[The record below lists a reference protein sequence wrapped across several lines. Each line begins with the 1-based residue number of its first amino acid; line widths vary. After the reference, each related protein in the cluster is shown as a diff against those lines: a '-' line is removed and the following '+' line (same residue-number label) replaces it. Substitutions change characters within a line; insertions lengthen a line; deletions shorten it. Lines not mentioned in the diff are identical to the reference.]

1 MQRVYAV
8 RGAIALTEDTRES
21 VVKGTQQLLS
31 ELLVRNAISPEDIV
45 SIFFTATDDLHAE
58 FPAAAARLMGLNGI
72 PLLCAREL
80 DVSSSLAMPR
90 CVRVMMHLYA
100 ERKPEPVYLGGTER
114 LREPPEPA

>member
-8 RGAIALTEDTRES
+8 RGAIALTDDTREE
-21 VVKGTQQLLS
+21 VVAGTQKLLR
-31 ELLVRNAISPEDIV
+31 ELLARNGVSPEDIV
-45 SIFFTATDDLHAE
+45 SIFFTGTDDIHAE

-80 DVSSSLAMPR
+80 DVTSSLAMPL
-90 CVRVMMHLYA
+90 CVRVMMHFYG

-114 LREPPEPA
+114 LRERPEEA